1 MSSPGKRKKKADTD
15 EEHDV
20 APVTP
25 KRVKSIKSSTL
36 KRGTKV
42 KEETEVARK
51 ARAAREKK
59 KAWKEELKNTLAWK
73 VDPTFK
79 FNQGMRTIT
88 KGEAKKQYKLNDED
102 LKALAYE
109 QQVSGSGYLMK
120 LYSIPRIQDVCRR
133 KHGELPDTV
142 KSVYEYLDKDFDG
155 TGVTATRVTKAAQAA
170 WKKEDEAKSRKY
182 ADHLL
187 GCLQRWVPD
196 YSKRPSSYK
205 PPKLGSTKDSLPENF
220 AFRPSFR
227 RITESEAMNLFLL
240 YRHEL
245 DGLERKLAYYSDPL
259 QSELLNYE
267 EVQQRAMDCHGG
279 FEGHNQIVLA
289 LANKAVSNTRW
300 DWEEYPLDLMTGLAL
315 SPTSV
320 KNLRGNSKLK
330 DKALLEVWWPPYDP
344 FGDEPC
350 APGHCNGCRRHDPDE
365 WMYE

>member
-1 MSSPGKRKKKADTD
+1 MSPPMKRKSKADAD
-15 EEHDV
+15 EDYAV
-20 APVTP
+20 APATP
-25 KRVKSIKSSTL
+25 KRTKTIKSSTP

-42 KEETEVARK
+42 KEETEEARK
-51 ARAAREKK
+51 ARIVREKK

-102 LKALAYE
+102 LKALTYE

-120 LYSIPRIQDVCRR
+120 LYSIPQVQHVCRR

-155 TGVTATRVTKAAQAA
+155 TGVTVTRVTKAAQAA
-170 WKKEDEAKSRKY
+170 WIKEDEAKSRKY

-187 GCLQRWVPD
+187 RCLQRWVPD
-196 YSKRPSSYK
+196 YAKSPTSYE
-205 PPKLGSTKDSLPENF
+205 PPKLGSTKDTLPENF

-227 RITESEAMNLFLL
+227 PITEFEAMNLFLL
-240 YRHEL
+240 HQHEL
-245 DGLERKLAYYSDPL
+245 DGLERKTADNPVLVLDPL
-259 QSELLNYE
+259 QILNYE

-279 FEGHNQIVLA
+279 FEGHNKIVLD
-289 LANKAVSNTRW
+289 LENKAVSNKRW
-300 DWEEYPLDLMTGLAL
+300 DWKEFPLDLMTELAL

-320 KNLRGNSKLK
+320 KDLRGNSKLK
-330 DKALLEVWWPPYDP
+330 DKVLLEVWWPPYDP
-344 FGDEPC
+344 VGDEFVHETC
-350 APGHCNGCRRHDPDE
+350 APGHGDGCR
-365 WMYE
+365 MYD